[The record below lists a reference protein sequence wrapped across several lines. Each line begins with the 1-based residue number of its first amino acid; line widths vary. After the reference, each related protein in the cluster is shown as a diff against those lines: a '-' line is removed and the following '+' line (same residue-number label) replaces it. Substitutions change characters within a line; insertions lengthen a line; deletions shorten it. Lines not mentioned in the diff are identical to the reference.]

1 MHEFAH
7 HSQAITLNYT
17 SGTTGRP
24 KGVVY
29 HHRGAYLMS
38 MGSVIAWNMHR
49 SHFKTSLE
57 LILRT
62 FVKKRLAKWS
72 EKS

>member
-1 MHEFAH
+1 MHGKIEPY
-7 HSQAITLNYT
+7 AID
-17 SGTTGRP
+17 
-24 KGVVY
+24 
-29 HHRGAYLMS
+29 GADTK
-38 MGSVIAWNMHR
+38 NKFR

-57 LILRT
+57 FILRS